1 MARKMHNSLYL
12 CIIAHFSTSDMW
24 KAISEYFQSF
34 PSQAKVARLLLRTG
48 MSVRDKRIYSGDV
61 IIADTAVARAAGV
74 DRRVVRSSV
83 ETISTD
89 KQLSRF
95 FSKLLPT
102 NNFKDVASVMG
113 WSAIEIVSD
122 DAGQP
127 GILAAV
133 STTISEAGISIRQAI
148 VDDPETSEEPRIFI
162 ITEST
167 VPPELLPKLRATKG
181 VKSLTIF

>member
-1 MARKMHNSLYL
+1 
-12 CIIAHFSTSDMW
+12 MW
-24 KAISEYFQSF
+24 KAISEYFERY
-34 PSQAKVARLLLRTG
+34 PSQAKVAKLLLRTG
-48 MSVRDKRIYSGDV
+48 MSVRDKKVYAGSV
-61 IIADTAVARAAGV
+61 PIADTALARAVEV
-74 DRRVVRSSV
+74 DRRVVRSAV
-83 ETISTD
+83 ETISAD
-89 KQLSRF
+89 KQLSKF

-133 STTISEAGISIRQAI
+133 SSTISEAGISIRQAI

-167 VPPELLPKLRATKG
+167 VPPELLPKLRSSKG
-181 VKSLTIF
+181 VKSLTIY

>member
-1 MARKMHNSLYL
+1 
-12 CIIAHFSTSDMW
+12 MW
-24 KAISEYFQSF
+24 KAISEYFQSY
-34 PSQAKVARLLLRTG
+34 PSQAKVARLLLRNG
-48 MSVRDKRIYSGDV
+48 MSVRDKRVFAGSVAIT
-61 IIADTAVARAAGV
+61 DTALAKAAGV
-74 DRRVVRSSV
+74 DRRVVRSAV

-102 NNFKDVASVMG
+102 NNFKDAASVMG
-113 WSAIEIVSD
+113 WSAIEIVSE

-133 STTISEAGISIRQAI
+133 ATTISDAGISIRQAI
-148 VDDPETSEEPRIFI
+148 VDDPETSDEPRIFI

-167 VPPELLPKLRATKG
+167 VPPELLPKLRSAKG

>member
-1 MARKMHNSLYL
+1 
-12 CIIAHFSTSDMW
+12 MW
-24 KAISEYFQSF
+24 KVISEYFQIY

-48 MSVRDKRIYSGDV
+48 MSVREGKVYSGNV
-61 IIADTAVARAAGV
+61 VVADTALARAAGV
-74 DRRVVRSSV
+74 DRRVVRSAV
-83 ETISTD
+83 ETISSD

-113 WSAIEIVSD
+113 WNAIEIVST

-127 GILAAV
+127 GILAAIA
-133 STTISEAGISIRQAI
+133 SIISEAGISIRQAI

-167 VPPELLPKLRATKG
+167 VPSELLPKLRSAKG
-181 VKSLTIF
+181 VKSLTIY

>member
-1 MARKMHNSLYL
+1 
-12 CIIAHFSTSDMW
+12 MW
-24 KAISEYFQSF
+24 KIISDYFQSF
-34 PSQAKVARLLLRTG
+34 PSQAKVARLLLKNG
-48 MSVRDKRIYSGDV
+48 MSVRDRKVYSGEV
-61 IIADTAVARAAGV
+61 VVSDTALARAAGV
-74 DRRVVRSSV
+74 DRRVVRATI
-83 ETISTD
+83 ETISSE

-113 WSAIEIVSD
+113 WNAIEIVST

-127 GILAAV
+127 GILAAI
-133 STTISEAGISIRQAI
+133 SNIISEAGISIRQAI
-148 VDDPETSEEPRIFI
+148 VDDPETAEEPRIFI

-167 VPPELLPKLRATKG
+167 VPPELLPKLRSAKG